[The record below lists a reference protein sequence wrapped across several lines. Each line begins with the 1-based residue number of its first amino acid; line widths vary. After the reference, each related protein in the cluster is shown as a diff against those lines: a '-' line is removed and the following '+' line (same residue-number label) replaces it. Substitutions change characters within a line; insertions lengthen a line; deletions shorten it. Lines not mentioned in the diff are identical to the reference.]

1 MRIQIVTI
9 LLFNLIFNIGGCV
22 CLWIHNAPQF
32 PGGYSRAILAAAVMS
47 SISAGYNLCVV
58 LLFCCQYPVATQ
70 ETVPAKAAGGI
81 SPAAIKQE
89 EGRKPRVYERKETK
103 KDEVKG
109 HSGVV
114 PVMEGSAGSAPPLP
128 PPPPA
133 PPAASSVDRTQPT
146 NREIEPEG
154 GESRQKF
161 GQELGSK
168 ERDIIAVTDHRSAG
182 DVKTA
187 IEILDRPAIAN

>member
-1 MRIQIVTI
+1 
-9 LLFNLIFNIGGCV
+9 
-22 CLWIHNAPQF
+22 
-32 PGGYSRAILAAAVMS
+32 MS

-58 LLFCCQYPVATQ
+58 LLYCCQYPVATQ
-70 ETVPAKAAGGI
+70 ETVPAKAAGGVT
-81 SPAAIKQE
+81 PAAPKHE
-89 EGRKPRVYERKETK
+89 EDRKPRVYERKETK
-103 KDEVKG
+103 KDEVKVNRRSWREPSPIAPAMKSPPGEPQENPQEQQSG

-128 PPPPA
+128 PPPHAPPA

-146 NREIEPEG
+146 NREIETEG
-154 GESRQKF
+154 GESKQKF
-161 GQELGSK
+161 SQELGSK
-168 ERDIIAVTDHRSAG
+168 ERDIIAVTNPRTAG